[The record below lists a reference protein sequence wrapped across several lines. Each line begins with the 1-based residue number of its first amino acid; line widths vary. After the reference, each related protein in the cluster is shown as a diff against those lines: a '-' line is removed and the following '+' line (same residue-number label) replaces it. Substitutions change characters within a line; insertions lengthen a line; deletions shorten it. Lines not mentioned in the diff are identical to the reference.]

1 MVMESTV
8 KLAKEFGVGVGAH
21 PGYPD
26 LMGFGRRRIECSE
39 QELKNYVIYQVGALD
54 AFCRVHGQT
63 LTHVKPH
70 GKLYLDCLD
79 RENQSR
85 AIAEAVVSYNPDL
98 IYVAFA
104 GKRGQVMCRVA
115 QEVGLKVALEAFP
128 DRAYTSEGVLV
139 PRGIPGAVVQDSAE
153 VAERALRV
161 AQEQKMI
168 SIDGTVLDLE
178 AHTLCVHGDTP
189 TALELV
195 RTIRETLTTN
205 GVEMISLD
213 AIFVEGR

>member
-1 MVMESTV
+1 MTVIDLNCDLGESFGSWKMGYDEQVMRYITSANVACGWHAGDPMVMENTV
-8 KLAKEFGVGVGAH
+8 KLAIELGVGVGAH

-26 LMGFGRRRIECSE
+26 LMGFGRRHIECSE
-39 QELKNYVIYQVGALD
+39 QELKNYVIYQLGALD
-54 AFCRVHGQT
+54 AFCRIHGKT

-79 RENQSR
+79 RENQSH

-128 DRAYTSEGVLV
+128 DRAYTADGVLV
-139 PRGIPGAVVQDSAE
+139 PRGIPGAVVLDPKE

-161 AQEQKMI
+161 AQ
-168 SIDGTVLDLE
+168 S
-178 AHTLCVHGDTP
+178 
-189 TALELV
+189 
-195 RTIRETLTTN
+195 RR
-205 GVEMISLD
+205 
-213 AIFVEGR
+213 

>member
-1 MVMESTV
+1 MNEIDLNCDLGESFGPWKMGYDEQVMRYITSANVACGWHAGDPMVMESTV

-153 VAERALRV
+153 VAER
-161 AQEQKMI
+161 
-168 SIDGTVLDLE
+168 S
-178 AHTLCVHGDTP
+178 
-189 TALELV
+189 
-195 RTIRETLTTN
+195 
-205 GVEMISLD
+205 
-213 AIFVEGR
+213 

>member
-1 MVMESTV
+1 MLVVTGQRNDTTRAARKYS
-8 KLAKEFGVGVGAH
+8 
-21 PGYPD
+21 
-26 LMGFGRRRIECSE
+26 
-39 QELKNYVIYQVGALD
+39 LKHEED
-54 AFCRVHGQT
+54 H
-63 LTHVKPH
+63 
-70 GKLYLDCLD
+70 
-79 RENQSR
+79 
-85 AIAEAVVSYNPDL
+85 AIAEAIVSYNPDL

-128 DRAYTSEGVLV
+128 DRAYTADGVLV
-139 PRGIPGAVVQDSAE
+139 PRGIPGAVVLDPKE

-195 RTIRETLTTN
+195 RSIRETLTTN
-205 GVEMISLD
+205 GVEVNSLGN
-213 AIFVEGR
+213 IFVEGR